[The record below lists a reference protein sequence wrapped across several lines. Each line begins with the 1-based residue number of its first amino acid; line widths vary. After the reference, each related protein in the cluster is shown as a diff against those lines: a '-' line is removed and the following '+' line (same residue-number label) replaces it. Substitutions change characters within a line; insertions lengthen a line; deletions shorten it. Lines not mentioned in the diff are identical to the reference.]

1 MSFNVLMLSFFF
13 YFYFPFILR
22 LFLFVYSGGDP
33 GFYSYHLTFLHVCER
48 LYRPMRLDVD
58 DAFSLALEF
67 D

>member
-13 YFYFPFILR
+13 FFSFILH
-22 LFLFVYSGGDP
+22 LFLFLYSGGDP